1 MAGVTVAVA
10 FLPLR
15 LAPRSGSVSRPVK
28 EAEEN
33 RDMGALSVVGLGK
46 LGACMAAVMAHR
58 GFDVIGVDLNPA
70 AVAAIDAGQAPV
82 YEPGLAEM
90 LEESSQRLR
99 ATSDYREAVLATD
112 ATFVIVPTPSEA
124 DGRFSLDYVKAV
136 GEELGAALRVKDDY
150 HLVVLTSTVL
160 PGATEDGLLPVLERA
175 SGKRCG
181 GGFGLCYS
189 PEFIA
194 LGSVLHDFLNPDMI
208 LIGESDQ
215 RAGDTL
221 AGIYEQVVGLDVPIQ
236 RMGTPNAELA
246 KISLNTFVT
255 TKITFANMLAEMCE
269 QLPGG
274 DIDAVT
280 EALGL
285 DTRIGGRYFSG
296 GLGFG
301 GPCFPRDNAALR
313 VWSDDRE
320 VPGLLASSTDRLNS
334 ELGERTVAKVAE
346 LCLPDHTAVV
356 LGLSYKPGSPVL
368 DGSAALRL
376 AEGLLERGVPVVA
389 YDPLA
394 DLLDEDAIDQRIEA
408 AGSLDDA
415 LDRAGVV
422 VIANPEP
429 AFAELRETDFPP
441 RRVIVYDC
449 WRLLRRALSSSAL
462 VDYRAVGLAP
472 SLDSLR
478 IDRDAAPPVA
488 QPD

>member
-1 MAGVTVAVA
+1 M
-10 FLPLR
+10 
-15 LAPRSGSVSRPVK
+15 S
-28 EAEEN
+28 
-33 RDMGALSVVGLGK
+33 ALSVIGMGK
-46 LGACMAAVMAHR
+46 LGACMAAAMAHR

-70 AVAAIDAGQAPV
+70 AVVAIDAGRAPV

-90 LEESSQRLR
+90 LEESSERLR
-99 ATSDYREAVLATD
+99 GTNDYHEAVLTTD

-124 DGRFSLDYVKAV
+124 DGGFSLDYVNAV
-136 GEELGAALRVKDDY
+136 GEELGAALRDKDDY

-160 PGATEDGLLPVLERA
+160 PGATEGEFLPVLERA
-175 SGKRCG
+175 SGKSCG
-181 GGFGLCYS
+181 SGFGLCYS

-194 LGSVLHDFLNPDMI
+194 LGSVLRDFLNPDMI
-208 LIGESDQ
+208 LIGESDR
-215 RAGDTL
+215 RAGETL
-221 AGIYEQVVGLDVPIQ
+221 AGIYEQVVGPDVPIQ
-236 RMGTPNAELA
+236 RMGIPNAELA
-246 KISLNTFVT
+246 KISLNTFLT

-334 ELGERTVAKVAE
+334 ELGARTVAKVAE

-368 DGSAALRL
+368 EGSAALRL

-394 DLLDEDAIDQRIEA
+394 DLLDKTALDQRIEV
-408 AGSLDDA
+408 AGSLQDA

-422 VIANPEP
+422 VVANPEP
-429 AFAELRETDFPP
+429 AFAELRESDFPP
-441 RRVIVYDC
+441 RRIVVYDC
-449 WRLLRRALSSSAL
+449 WRLLREALRWCRL
-462 VDYRAVGLAP
+462 IDYMAVGLAP
-472 SLDSLR
+472 SGNSGRIRDS
-478 IDRDAAPPVA
+478 APSVA

>member
-1 MAGVTVAVA
+1 MSAV
-10 FLPLR
+10 
-15 LAPRSGSVSRPVK
+15 
-28 EAEEN
+28 
-33 RDMGALSVVGLGK
+33 SVVGLGK
-46 LGACMAAVMAHR
+46 LGACMAAAMAHR
-58 GFDVIGVDLNPA
+58 GFDVVGVDLNPA
-70 AVAAIDAGQAPV
+70 AVAAIGAGRAPV

-90 LEESSQRLR
+90 IEESSKRLR
-99 ATSDYREAVLATD
+99 ATSDYREAVSTTD

-124 DGRFSLDYVKAV
+124 DGGFSLDYVKAV
-136 GEELGAALRVKDDY
+136 GEELGAALRDKDDY

-175 SGKRCG
+175 AGKRCG
-181 GGFGLCYS
+181 SGFGLCYS

-194 LGSVLHDFLNPDMI
+194 LGSVLRDFLNPDMI
-208 LIGESDQ
+208 LIGESDR
-215 RAGDTL
+215 RAGETL
-221 AGIYEQVVGLDVPIQ
+221 ASIYEQVVGPDVPIQ
-236 RMGTPNAELA
+236 RMAIPNAELA

-280 EALGL
+280 KALGL
-285 DTRIGGRYFSG
+285 DTRVGGRYFSG

-313 VWSDDRE
+313 LWSDDRE
-320 VPGLLASSTDRLNS
+320 VSGLLASSTDRLNS
-334 ELGERTVAKVAE
+334 ELGERTVTKVAD

-368 DGSAALRL
+368 EGSAALRL
-376 AEGLLERGVPVVA
+376 AEGLLEHGVPVVA

-394 DLLDEDAIDQRIEA
+394 NLLDEEALDRRIEV
-408 AGSLDDA
+408 AGSLEQA

-422 VIANPEP
+422 VVANPEP
-429 AFAELRETDFPP
+429 AFAELRESDFPP
-441 RRVIVYDC
+441 RRIVVYDC
-449 WRLLRRALSSSAL
+449 WRLLRGALSSSPL
-462 VDYRAVGLAP
+462 VDYMAVGLAP
-472 SLDSLR
+472 SLNSRRIRDS
-478 IDRDAAPPVA
+478 APPVA